1 MPFLRSC
8 WLLNPDPPDGR
19 LPSTSQGDK
28 QHMAAAATPPPLERA
43 LTPSLEK
50 EGSFRAEASVIR
62 RLKAVK
68 KARDPLEKERTLP
81 ILTRHVTTERLGV
94 EHLAPLADASS
105 SLSLIAT
112 LVLAAAVTVL
122 LDGKQGVALF
132 EGECP
137 QSGNGTMNGT
147 ADTIFCT
154 FSLVGLMDTIQ
165 VILLC
170 GAVGFSTYTL
180 CFSLLEYYYS
190 QLLIGVDASIVNSAV
205 LRDEDEAAGGGGGGG
220 NGGDDEGSFTG
231 HATAIEVVRKRR
243 RASLAQGA
251 DAVFESLT
259 SRRKKARD
267 AMWASLICLLGAT
280 ASKVASFFVGV
291 GWRPWHS
298 WLLAAA
304 ACAPLVVGVR
314 SVFETVLH
322 FRRIYSAVIQG
333 VNIGGDDSFFANQA
347 GMRVTAESPE
357 KVSAVSKTRWQR
369 ALAVAVRKNN
379 GDGGGDISHH
389 HGLTLPAD
397 GARSPVRVAP
407 APPP

>member
-1 MPFLRSC
+1 
-8 WLLNPDPPDGR
+8 
-19 LPSTSQGDK
+19 
-28 QHMAAAATPPPLERA
+28 MAAAAAPPPLERVP
-43 LTPSLEK
+43 TPT
-50 EGSFRAEASVIR
+50 EGGFRAEASVIR

-147 ADTIFCT
+147 ADTTFCT

-190 QLLIGVDASIVNSAV
+190 QLLIGVDASIRTCSAM
-205 LRDEDEAAGGGGGGG
+205 DEDEARGPAAAMAAMTRAPSLGMRLQ
-220 NGGDDEGSFTG
+220 SKS
-231 HATAIEVVRKRR
+231 RKRR
-243 RASLAQGA
+243 PLASHRARMCSNRSRAVEGA
-251 DAVFESLT
+251 
-259 SRRKKARD
+259 RRDVGELDR
-267 AMWASLICLLGAT
+267 LLGAT
-280 ASKVASFFVGV
+280 ASKVIALGC
-291 GWRPWHS
+291 G
-298 WLLAAA
+298 LAA
-304 ACAPLVVGVR
+304 
-314 SVFETVLH
+314 
-322 FRRIYSAVIQG
+322 
-333 VNIGGDDSFFANQA
+333 
-347 GMRVTAESPE
+347 
-357 KVSAVSKTRWQR
+357 
-369 ALAVAVRKNN
+369 VA
-379 GDGGGDISHH
+379 
-389 HGLTLPAD
+389 
-397 GARSPVRVAP
+397 
-407 APPP
+407 

>member
-1 MPFLRSC
+1 M
-8 WLLNPDPPDGR
+8 
-19 LPSTSQGDK
+19 
-28 QHMAAAATPPPLERA
+28 
-43 LTPSLEK
+43 
-50 EGSFRAEASVIR
+50 
-62 RLKAVK
+62 
-68 KARDPLEKERTLP
+68 
-81 ILTRHVTTERLGV
+81 

-147 ADTIFCT
+147 ADTTFCT

-180 CFSLLEYYYS
+180 CFSLLEYYYN
-190 QLLIGVDASIVNSAV
+190 QMLIGVDASIVNSAV
-205 LRDEDEAAGGGGGGG
+205 LPDEDEAAGGGGGG

-280 ASKVASFFVGV
+280 ASKVASLFVGV

-347 GMRVTAESPE
+347 GMRVRP
-357 KVSAVSKTRWQR
+357 KVQRRSAPSARR
-369 ALAVAVRKNN
+369 AGSALWPLPSGRIMATVAVIFPIITASRCRPMAP
-379 GDGGGDISHH
+379 GAPCASLPHH
-389 HGLTLPAD
+389 PPRSAQLHTFRSRITGPIF
-397 GARSPVRVAP
+397 GAG
-407 APPP
+407 